1 MSRIEERAL
10 IMAGQVPGLLIPLA
24 EIPLMP
30 CIVPL
35 HISNPHCFPG
45 ESRVPAQAV
54 APAWG
59 VAAHGLS
66 HPTWAVAPY
75 GLHHPAPM
83 AVAMQG
89 EV

>member
-35 HISNPHCFPG
+35 HISNPHSFLG
-45 ESRVPAQAV
+45 ESRVPA
-54 APAWG
+54 PARG